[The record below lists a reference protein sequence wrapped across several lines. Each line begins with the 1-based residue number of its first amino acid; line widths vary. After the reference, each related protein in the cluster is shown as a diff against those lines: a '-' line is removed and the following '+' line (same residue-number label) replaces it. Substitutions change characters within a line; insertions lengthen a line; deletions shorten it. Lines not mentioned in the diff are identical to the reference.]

1 MKLQEPHAQAQEQTL
16 SRAHRLHQQQQYSVN
31 VSVALVQ
38 RLSVALAPARM
49 LRRLWA
55 REEGRYRG
63 GWKQRLAQGEGA
75 GEDNEPSHLCS
86 GLLLEW
92 ADGLM
97 SACRLQAH
105 VERAEHDGLRHPMV
119 QRLAALPKGRRAQ
132 QGLRN

>member
-1 MKLQEPHAQAQEQTL
+1 
-16 SRAHRLHQQQQYSVN
+16 
-31 VSVALVQ
+31 
-38 RLSVALAPARM
+38 M

-75 GEDNEPSHLCS
+75 GEDNEPSQLCS
-86 GLLLEW
+86 GLLLDW

-119 QRLAALPKGRRAQ
+119 RRLAALPKGMRAQ
-132 QGLRN
+132 QGLRKLFMDLGLVGLQTTVENPDAVTKRALGRVPG